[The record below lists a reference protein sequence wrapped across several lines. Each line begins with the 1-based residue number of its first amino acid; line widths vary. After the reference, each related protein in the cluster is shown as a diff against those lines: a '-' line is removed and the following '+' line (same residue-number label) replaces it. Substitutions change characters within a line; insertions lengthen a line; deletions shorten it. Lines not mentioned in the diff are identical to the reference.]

1 MFISS
6 LELRDFRN
14 YTSIFFN
21 PIPEGIVAIIGNNGQ
36 GKTSLLEAL
45 GYLSTKNSF
54 RGASKDVM
62 IRYGQNES
70 IIRGEFTSS
79 TGRDLLIEASM
90 SKLRADKFLI
100 NKQPQVRTSS
110 LNHVIPITIFSAQDI
125 EVVRGAPAL
134 RRGFLDSG
142 VSMIFP
148 KGDSIITSLDKVLRQ
163 RTTLLKQSGGKPTS
177 EIISTLDV
185 WDQQLSHYGNQLVE
199 LREQLVDLIMPYF
212 RKAYRDISGS
222 GDEVSLS
229 YFRSWQGDLF
239 KELQNNRN
247 EDLKR
252 QINTIGPHRDDLE
265 INLNN
270 HLARHAGSQGEQR
283 TSAYS
288 LKVALHTLY
297 REISQED
304 PILLLDDV
312 FSELDEQRCKSLIGS
327 ICATQTFITTTGKI
341 PEINRPTSRIFV
353 HQGAFVASL

>member
-14 YTSIFFN
+14 YTSINFN
-21 PIPEGIVAIIGNNGQ
+21 RVPTGIVAIIGNNGQ

-79 TGRDLLIEASM
+79 GGRDLLIEASI

-100 NKQPQVRTSS
+100 NKQPQTRTSS
-110 LNHVIPITIFSAQDI
+110 VNHVIPITIFSAQDV

-148 KGDSIITSLDKVLRQ
+148 KGDSIIASLDKVLRQ
-163 RTTLLKQSGGKPTS
+163 RATLLKQSGGKSTP
-177 EIISTLDV
+177 EVVSTLDV

-199 LREQLVDLIMPYF
+199 LREQLVDLITPYF
-212 RKAYRDISGS
+212 RRAYRDISGS
-222 GDEVSLS
+222 NDDVSLFYS
-229 YFRSWQGDLF
+229 RSWQG
-239 KELQNNRN
+239 ELSDELKNNRN

-252 QINTIGPHRDDLE
+252 QINSIGPHRDDLE
-265 INLNN
+265 IHLNN
-270 HLARHAGSQGEQR
+270 HLARHTGSQGEQR

-288 LKVALHTLY
+288 LKVALHSLY
-297 REISQED
+297 RERSNED

-312 FSELDEQRCKSLIGS
+312 FSELDEQRSQSLISS
-327 ICATQTFITTTGKI
+327 ISATQTFITTTGKI
-341 PEINRPTSRIFV
+341 PEISQQTSRIFI
-353 HQGAFVASL
+353 HQGSFVDSL